1 LITGTWFTMT
11 IEMKG
16 NKISCSL
23 NGIRIIE
30 TTDDTFKSPGYIDL
44 WTKADAVTYF
54 DDLTI
59 HSYYTLKQRSL
70 RG

>member
-1 LITGTWFTMT
+1 MS

-23 NGIRIIE
+23 NGKKMIE
-30 TTDDTFKSPGYIDL
+30 ATDDTFKSAGYIGL

-54 DDLTI
+54 DNFAI
-59 HSYYTLKQRSL
+59 HSF
-70 RG
+70 